1 MEVELVSVQVQAQIK
16 VDAYAVA
23 AGAGLGRRKNP
34 PGWQQQA
41 GGFLDWRGTDHQK
54 RETQS
59 AASGPTPATTTNWT
73 VPRYLLRCSGLQLL
87 PNSNYV
93 IYLGT

>member
-1 MEVELVSVQVQAQIK
+1 MLLTAQEKSRQLSRSDRAGRRWGVVCCDGWSSPICDALWLMEVELVSVQVPAQIQ

-41 GGFLDWRGTDHQK
+41 GGFLD
-54 RETQS
+54 
-59 AASGPTPATTTNWT
+59 
-73 VPRYLLRCSGLQLL
+73 
-87 PNSNYV
+87 
-93 IYLGT
+93 